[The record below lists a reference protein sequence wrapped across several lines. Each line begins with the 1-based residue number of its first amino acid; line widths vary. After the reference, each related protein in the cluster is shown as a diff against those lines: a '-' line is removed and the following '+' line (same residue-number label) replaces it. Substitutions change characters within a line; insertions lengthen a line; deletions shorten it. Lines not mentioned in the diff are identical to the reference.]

1 MCHISVLFP
10 PALLLTLVIKL
21 VHHRRR
27 ESRESCLLLAAQSR
41 RAVNT
46 GPLAPVRIL
55 FAPGLDGLCHAN
67 QRRVSVNDVGFSI
80 TTHTVLCCLE
90 LRVYGVT
97 QNLLPPA
104 CSSWSPHL
112 KCKLKAPLVKQDR
125 CTIDPQAFVAPP
137 PHAGGRGQTGE
148 TQGRGAWLKWGR
160 ESGWGNTNVPHSWT
174 PLPPPTQLLKLHNRR
189 EAITAGRE
197 GAYFASHMPE
207 METLFHLHPEAAL
220 HLDWVNS
227 KAHLAED
234 EPAE

>member
-1 MCHISVLFP
+1 MLFP
-10 PALLLTLVIKL
+10 PALLLTVVIKL

-90 LRVYGVT
+90 LKVYGVT

-112 KCKLKAPLVKQDR
+112 KCKLKAPLAKQDGQDG

-148 TQGRGAWLKWGR
+148 KQGRPRGLVEVGAGVWMGEHKC
-160 ESGWGNTNVPHSWT
+160 T
-174 PLPPPTQLLKLHNRR
+174 PFLDASPPPDTTAQPPRGHHCGTRRCLL
-189 EAITAGRE
+189 E
-197 GAYFASHMPE
+197 GAYFGQQ
-207 METLFHLHPEAAL
+207 
-220 HLDWVNS
+220 
-227 KAHLAED
+227 
-234 EPAE
+234 

>member
-1 MCHISVLFP
+1 MISGRELKRYRGYFFRVSYVYP
-10 PALLLTLVIKL
+10 RSIHSCSTTHSYDTLVIKL

-112 KCKLKAPLVKQDR
+112 KCKLKAPLVKQDPWMH
-125 CTIDPQAFVAPP
+125 D
-137 PHAGGRGQTGE
+137 
-148 TQGRGAWLKWGR
+148 
-160 ESGWGNTNVPHSWT
+160 
-174 PLPPPTQLLKLHNRR
+174 
-189 EAITAGRE
+189 
-197 GAYFASHMPE
+197 
-207 METLFHLHPEAAL
+207 
-220 HLDWVNS
+220 
-227 KAHLAED
+227 
-234 EPAE
+234 